1 MAALLNANADREADR
16 FSLRRQDSYHDVRE
30 RRRGWLAVF
39 STGSQL
45 HTQFGNQL
53 CCSYSFTYGL
63 FQD

>member
-1 MAALLNANADREADR
+1 MAALLNANTDREADR

-45 HTQFGNQL
+45 HTQFL
-53 CCSYSFTYGL
+53 VTSFVV
-63 FQD
+63 